1 MFLLTPLLL
10 CIIKYMHLALLYLHL
25 DARERIQL
33 ARQFLHP
40 APPSRLGTMISPSN
54 KKQIYCRHGGK
65 FCWCRTYDSFYV
77 ISYYFLISQDML
89 CHLVVFT
96 KVRDY
101 LCQYLE
107 SNGRSICWDY
117 NSSPS
122 LDISFS
128 HTYVY
133 PPSPPP
139 FLVQRASLVCLFL
152 QSLIS
157 ASWIGSLVNVRN
169 NKLLQ
174 LHM

>member
-1 MFLLTPLLL
+1 
-10 CIIKYMHLALLYLHL
+10 
-25 DARERIQL
+25 
-33 ARQFLHP
+33 
-40 APPSRLGTMISPSN
+40 
-54 KKQIYCRHGGK
+54 
-65 FCWCRTYDSFYV
+65 
-77 ISYYFLISQDML
+77 ML

-96 KVRDY
+96 KVREY

-107 SNGRSICWDY
+107 RNGRRICWDY
-117 NSSPS
+117 NNSPS

-152 QSLIS
+152 QLLIRSL
-157 ASWIGSLVNVRN
+157 IGSLVNVRN

-174 LHM
+174 RHIQLIQVNASNIFFDDYAQVKFHCAVIIATVSPKNPQQVVTAPFWGNSSN

>member
-1 MFLLTPLLL
+1 
-10 CIIKYMHLALLYLHL
+10 
-25 DARERIQL
+25 
-33 ARQFLHP
+33 
-40 APPSRLGTMISPSN
+40 
-54 KKQIYCRHGGK
+54 
-65 FCWCRTYDSFYV
+65 
-77 ISYYFLISQDML
+77 ML

-96 KVRDY
+96 KVREY

-117 NSSPS
+117 NSTS

-139 FLVQRASLVCLFL
+139 FLVQQASLVCLFL

-169 NKLLQ
+169 NKHLQ
-174 LHM
+174 RHIQLIQVNASNIFFDDHAQVKLHCGHHCSCSSWSSCSIMVIMLKLNFTAVIIATVSPKNPQQVVTAPFWGNSSN